1 MMLFYYIFFT
11 LVVFLNKP
19 LHCSVINENIIGDMI
34 LDDNQFGYFS
44 GCLVRN
50 GASAETYR
58 WPNGELPYKLSR
70 SLTSHQ
76 KATVRK
82 EIGKKH
88 SEMPK

>member
-11 LVVFLNKP
+11 LVIFNKP
-19 LHCSVINENIIGDMI
+19 LHGSVINENIIGDMI
-34 LDDNQFGYFS
+34 LDDNQFGNFS
-44 GCLVRN
+44 GFPVRN

-88 SEMPK
+88 SEMPLK